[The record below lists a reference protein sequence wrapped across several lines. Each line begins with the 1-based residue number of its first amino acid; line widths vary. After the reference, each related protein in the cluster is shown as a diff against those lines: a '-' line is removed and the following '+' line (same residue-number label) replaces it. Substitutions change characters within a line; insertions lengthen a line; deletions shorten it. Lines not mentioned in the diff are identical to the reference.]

1 MLEMLFVLYIYIVEN
16 VLIIV
21 KFGGEESIIIKY

>member
-1 MLEMLFVLYIYIVEN
+1 MLEMLFVLYIYIVVN